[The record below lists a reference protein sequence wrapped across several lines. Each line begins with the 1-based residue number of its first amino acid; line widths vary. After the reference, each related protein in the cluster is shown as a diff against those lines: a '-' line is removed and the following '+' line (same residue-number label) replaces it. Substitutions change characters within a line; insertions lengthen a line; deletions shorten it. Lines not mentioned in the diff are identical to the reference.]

1 MAAIA
6 APADFA
12 PRRGRARLRVGVTAA
27 IHTVNG
33 RQRITLLNLSESGAL
48 LQLKDGEPFDRGV
61 LRWIDYEAFGTVVW
75 RDGQRI
81 ALQFDEPIES
91 AWLLDTKARLP
102 ALARGSDEFR
112 QFASEWA
119 KGEGSERPRIR
130 ASAVRLNRS
139 TSASPNSSGPGT
151 RWAAIPGWLRGGWR
165 ILLGGAVA
173 GIAVGIWSC
182 YY

>member
-1 MAAIA
+1 
-6 APADFA
+6 
-12 PRRGRARLRVGVTAA
+12 VTAA

-81 ALQFDEPIES
+81 ALQFDEPIDR
-91 AWLLDTKARLP
+91 AWLLDTRERLP
-102 ALARGSDEFR
+102 ALSRGTDEFR
-112 QFASEWA
+112 QFASDWA
-119 KGEGSERPRIR
+119 TGGGDVPKPRAR
-130 ASAVRLNRS
+130 ATAIRLNRS
-139 TSASPNSSGPGT
+139 LPSERDSSSGARS
-151 RWAAIPGWLRGGWR
+151 RWAMIADWLRGGWR
-165 ILLGGAVA
+165 ILLGGALV
-173 GIAVGIWSC
+173 GIAAGNWSC